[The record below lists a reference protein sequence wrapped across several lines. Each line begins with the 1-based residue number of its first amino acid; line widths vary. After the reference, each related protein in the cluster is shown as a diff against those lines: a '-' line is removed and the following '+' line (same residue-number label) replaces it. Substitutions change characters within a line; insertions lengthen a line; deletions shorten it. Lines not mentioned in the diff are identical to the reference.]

1 MSAYAGLI
9 AQGLG
14 ILVLVIWG
22 VWWLGEK
29 KRTDWSRKWFWGQ
42 VLLVVMA
49 LLFMVWRYH
58 GVTTQHKAEIEWK
71 VNPLMIEQG

>member
-14 ILVLVIWG
+14 VLVLVILG
-22 VWWLGEK
+22 GRWLEK
-29 KRTDWSRKWFWGQ
+29 KKRADWSKKWLQWQ

-49 LLFMVWRYH
+49 VLFMVWRYH
-58 GVTTQHKAEIEWK
+58 TVTTQHKAEIEWK
-71 VNPLMIEQG
+71 VNGLFLRQ